1 MGKFPI
7 YFLGI
12 EIDNEMNLQFN
23 FSFFMVNFPWKI
35 RKNVVRIK
43 ERQGVIFWQNQG
55 TSKEW
60 PKNCIYLKG
69 LLKYCI
75 PYKTE

>member
-12 EIDNEMNLQFN
+12 EIDNEMNLQFY

-43 ERQGVIFWQNQG
+43 ELEGVFFDKI
-55 TSKEW
+55 KERLR
-60 PKNCIYLKG
+60 NSQENLKFANG
-69 LLKYCI
+69 SLKYYV
-75 PYKTE
+75 PYK